1 MAGKHRTE
9 TSPPAVAVW
18 LGTGAIAL
26 GIGAALTTGTAVAS
40 ADTGDTGGTKSSSQ
54 SSGVSAGPTA
64 KRTAPRSVATAR
76 THRTPSPKAD
86 TTEDDATDLAPSA
99 RSLTATARTSATAAA
114 TFDPFAALEKAFR
127 KTFINTAPTNA
138 GSSGPVRNDDGT
150 FTGQVIATD
159 VDDDPL
165 NYSIGY
171 TGPSGGTATV
181 AADGTWTYTPG
192 AELATNGGRDSFVI
206 RIVEANAGT
215 HLHGL
220 NEFTA
225 LLFDPLYQL
234 LNYFIPQNR
243 FKFPKYNP
251 QTYAYTEHYV
261 GVTVPPGA

>member
-1 MAGKHRTE
+1 MAGQHRT
-9 TSPPAVAVW
+9 TTPSPALSLW
-18 LGTGAIAL
+18 LGTGAVAL

-40 ADTGDTGGTKSSSQ
+40 AETGDTGGTTSSSQ
-54 SSGVSAGPTA
+54 SSGASAGPTA

-86 TTEDDATDLAPSA
+86 VTEDEATDLTSSA
-99 RSLTATARTSATAAA
+99 ARLSTAKTSATATA
-114 TFDPFAALEKAFR
+114 TFDPFASLKKAFR
-127 KTFINTAPTNA
+127 KTFINTAPTSA

-150 FTGQVIATD
+150 FTGQAIGAD
-159 VDDDPL
+159 VDGDPL

-171 TGPSGGTATV
+171 TGPGHGTATV

-192 AELATNGGRDSFVI
+192 AALATNGGRDSFVI

-220 NEFTA
+220 NQFTA
-225 LLFDPLYQL
+225 LLFDPLFQA

-251 QTYAYTEHYV
+251 QTYAYADHYV
-261 GVTVPPGA
+261 TVTVPPAI